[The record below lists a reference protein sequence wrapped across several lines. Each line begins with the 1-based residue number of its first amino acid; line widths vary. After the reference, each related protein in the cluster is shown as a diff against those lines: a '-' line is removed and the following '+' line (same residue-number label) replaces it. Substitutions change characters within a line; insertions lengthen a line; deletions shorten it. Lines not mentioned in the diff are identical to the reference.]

1 MPDHAQQAARPD
13 AARPDA
19 ARPDAAQPGLP
30 PAGLDEAT
38 RPRAPRHPGAVATPA
53 GRAGAEALV
62 HHHDN
67 LRAELEQIR
76 GVIDQVASGQTS
88 AAAAR
93 SMINQMSMRQ
103 NYWSL
108 GAFCASYCRVVT
120 IHHTIE
126 DQHMFV
132 ALRDRDADLGP
143 VLDRLGEE
151 HEVIADA
158 MTRVDRALVAMVADP
173 DRLEAV
179 RAEFEHFAGLLL
191 SHLGYEEDELLEPIA
206 RLGIPV

>member
-1 MPDHAQQAARPD
+1 MPDPAHQLDGHLPD
-13 AARPDA
+13 GH
-19 ARPDAAQPGLP
+19 QLNGHQLGLP

-38 RPRAPRHPGAVATPA
+38 RPRAPRHPDAATTA
-53 GRAGAEALV
+53 TGRAGADALV

-76 GVIDQVASGQTS
+76 GVIGQVASGQTD

-93 SMINQMSMRQ
+93 SLINQMSMRQ

-132 ALRDRDADLGP
+132 ALRGRDADLGP

-151 HEVIADA
+151 HEVIADL
-158 MTRVDRALVAMVADP
+158 MTRLDQALVIMVTDP
-173 DRLEAV
+173 DQLPTV
-179 RAEFEHFAGLLL
+179 RAELEHLAEALL
-191 SHLGYEEDELLEPIA
+191 SHLAYEEDQLLEPIA
-206 RLGIPV
+206 RLGIAI